1 MKDLKKKVLLEKE
14 TETKKETNVERMDRL
29 FKKEIAEMR
38 EKLGFKDPENVNDYQ
53 LEMAYKQKDFYEPII
68 DTSSENVEKL
78 K

>member
-1 MKDLKKKVLLEKE
+1 
-14 TETKKETNVERMDRL
+14 MDRL

-38 EKLGFKDPENVNDYQ
+38 EKLGFKDPEKVNDYQ
-53 LEMAYKQKDFYEPII
+53 LEMAYKQKDFYQPII